1 MINLLTALL
10 LGILMIL
17 DPCTL
22 FTSIAAIGYIDKE
35 ITNQRRVLRNGA
47 MFVLG
52 KLATYTLLAIPFI
65 MGARTEG
72 IQHLLQHWG
81 EPLLAAFMIICGV
94 LLLFTGRHHHEH
106 DHGVSRWMK
115 QLDGQNSGL
124 WSFMLGIFFAI
135 AFCPHRLVYFFTM
148 VDIAITLPFSWNWL
162 LPVVFGLGTGL
173 PIMIIAWIISCSAVS
188 MARVNAQLEK
198 IEKWVRYISAM
209 LFIGFGVYLIIH
221 LLLHGMHCTCH

>member
-1 MINLLTALL
+1 
-10 LGILMIL
+10 
-17 DPCTL
+17 
-22 FTSIAAIGYIDKE
+22 
-35 ITNQRRVLRNGA
+35 
-47 MFVLG
+47 
-52 KLATYTLLAIPFI
+52 
-65 MGARTEG
+65 
-72 IQHLLQHWG
+72 
-81 EPLLAAFMIICGV
+81 
-94 LLLFTGRHHHEH
+94 
-106 DHGVSRWMK
+106 
-115 QLDGQNSGL
+115 
-124 WSFMLGIFFAI
+124 MLGIFFAI

>member
-72 IQHLLQHWG
+72 IQHLLQQII
-81 EPLLAAFMIICGV
+81 LLA
-94 LLLFTGRHHHEH
+94 HHIH
-106 DHGVSRWMK
+106 
-115 QLDGQNSGL
+115 QLQWGPVR
-124 WSFMLGIFFAI
+124 I
-135 AFCPHRLVYFFTM
+135 A
-148 VDIAITLPFSWNWL
+148 VDIIRQ
-162 LPVVFGLGTGL
+162 G
-173 PIMIIAWIISCSAVS
+173 
-188 MARVNAQLEK
+188 
-198 IEKWVRYISAM
+198 YILCAFF
-209 LFIGFGVYLIIH
+209 L
-221 LLLHGMHCTCH
+221 